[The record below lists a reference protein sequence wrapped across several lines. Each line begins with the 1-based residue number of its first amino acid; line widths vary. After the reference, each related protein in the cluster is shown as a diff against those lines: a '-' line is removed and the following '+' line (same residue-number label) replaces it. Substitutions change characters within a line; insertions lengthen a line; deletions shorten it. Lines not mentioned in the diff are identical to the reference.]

1 MTPMLLSALAF
12 SLLAQISRAALPP
25 SGHVAAWLYDT
36 KGGAS
41 AEWSAALAGFNAK
54 AKHPINVAFSYG
66 GDMEYYPP
74 PTGPQTYFPAD
85 AAAAA
90 ATYRSGTAGVE
101 YVVAVID
108 GRMDGGQPYSPD
120 LSRRTQAEV
129 EAWADKTASL
139 LCSHDQVDGVQMD
152 LEPFAAPY
160 LPRLLQFLAR
170 LSANLRSR
178 ERGCADDGH
187 HPTGRSLSAFMFA
200 AAATPEVWRALGPN
214 GYVTVSGYDLAPAPA
229 GTPSTPAAYRAQ
241 LDEVLA
247 TIAPLA
253 DANNGS
259 FVVGI
264 PAAAS
269 CHEFERYSF
278 ANGTVVQGHPQQQ
291 YLEAA
296 LQAISDAKL
305 HSNARFLGTAL
316 WGFASKMA
324 YPPQSDNTF
333 TPGTPFVDKGEEDF
347 LQTYTWGARGAD
359 SNAQGN
365 T

>member
-1 MTPMLLSALAF
+1 
-12 SLLAQISRAALPP
+12 
-25 SGHVAAWLYDT
+25 
-36 KGGAS
+36 
-41 AEWSAALAGFNAK
+41 
-54 AKHPINVAFSYG
+54 
-66 GDMEYYPP
+66 
-74 PTGPQTYFPAD
+74 
-85 AAAAA
+85 
-90 ATYRSGTAGVE
+90 
-101 YVVAVID
+101 
-108 GRMDGGQPYSPD
+108 
-120 LSRRTQAEV
+120 
-129 EAWADKTASL
+129 
-139 LCSHDQVDGVQMD
+139 
-152 LEPFAAPY
+152 
-160 LPRLLQFLAR
+160 
-170 LSANLRSR
+170 
-178 ERGCADDGH
+178 
-187 HPTGRSLSAFMFA
+187 MFA
-200 AAATPEVWRALGPN
+200 AAATPKVWQALGAN
-214 GYVTVSGYDLAPAPA
+214 GYVTVSGYDLAPALA

-241 LDEVLA
+241 LDAVLA

-291 YLEAA
+291 YLEAV

-347 LQTYTWGARGAD
+347 LQTYILSLRGSVPLGDTGGCGGSRILAGD
-359 SNAQGN
+359 GSGGNGGDLRDGGNEAQGSKAGPQSV
-365 T
+365 